1 MKINSLTIIGLLIN
15 TLITAF
21 IYFSEEYKY
30 LDLFMIIALAICY
43 LGFIIMLFKQA
54 KIGSIIFSIGSVA
67 FIPIG
72 IVGIIGVKRTVG
84 QIEEEKFIKTH
95 YD

>member
-21 IYFSEEYKY
+21 VYYTEEYKG
-30 LDLFMIIALAICY
+30 LDLFMIIALATCY
-43 LGFIIMLFKQA
+43 LGFIIMQFKQV
-54 KIGSIIFSIGSVA
+54 KVGSIIFSIGSVA

-72 IVGIIGVKRTVG
+72 IVGIIGVRRIVEH
-84 QIEEEKFIKTH
+84 IEEEKFINTH
-95 YD
+95 YE